1 MNRLLGKPTAIA
13 LLLAAGGVCGPRV
26 FGAQSLP
33 AGWTIVDATFRYTFV
48 AVKPPSLPEAGWVVE
63 VPELGHTMP
72 NSADVLLLDPSGKP
86 VAVERGFRSDGMKV
100 VLVARGLQP
109 GQEYSVYYGGARTR
123 AVPTWTPKPGLF
135 LEIRRIAPGT
145 SMDSLDALE
154 NAWKNSKSVDGAE
167 YVPSIA
173 LNDNPFG
180 EGSNFLSRYRG
191 WLKPGAMNLPVLVAS
206 SDASFLWINKKL
218 EIAAPG
224 VHPPVLTLSK
234 AAKKQIPIPEQGVLV
249 EFLHAKSGLGLASA
263 RLGYIQG
270 DNKVGLFEKDQWVT
284 PGTTER
290 VRLEHAQFGVIPP
303 FQANHRDYIG
313 WDDLWFFDSEIK
325 FAPGLPADCNV
336 TWDFTDGGKS
346 DKPVAERVL
355 FGLHPVGAI
364 ATLKRGPDTL
374 RMAFRFSMGGRVR
387 EASINN
393 PADLERYLGK
403 LASGDLSKV
412 DLEALRGFFR
422 FSREFGTEQQTGK
435 IAAAWIAR
443 NPDPSDS
450 SWIVGLLA
458 RLRGTAQADPRAA
471 LAELAKVPPQIAK
484 RFLKELALFELDTRV
499 ILLKDDSAVAFA
511 QQLLPT
517 FAQQPEVVQTI
528 RTRIG
533 DLYRLQGKLKEAE
546 EIYVA
551 VQRTVQDESAGRKFA
566 AQDRANAVTVSNLIE
581 GGYRVEAEARLQ
593 LWELAHPM
601 AKLQSDFL
609 LLRAQAHMLFGRWG
623 EALQEVDS
631 FKALN
636 PESPFQIPADFHRAR
651 ALDGL
656 GRKEEAR
663 KIWSSIVTQYPKHPL
678 AESAFRLKN
687 AP

>member
-1 MNRLLGKPTAIA
+1 MRRLSGQFVAAA
-13 LLLAAGGVCGPRV
+13 LLLPAGLGS
-26 FGAQSLP
+26 GATSKGAPSAP
-33 AGWTIVDATFRYTFV
+33 AGWNIADATFRYTFV
-48 AVKPPSLPEAGWVVE
+48 AGNPPSLPEAGWVVE

-86 VAVERGFRSDGMKV
+86 VAVERGFRADGMKV
-100 VLVARGLQP
+100 VLVAKGLQS

-135 LEIRRIAPGT
+135 LEIRRMAPGT
-145 SMDSLDALE
+145 SMDSPDSLE
-154 NAWKNSKSVDGAE
+154 TAWKASTSVDGAG
-167 YVPSIA
+167 YVSSIA

-191 WLKPGAMNLPVLVAS
+191 WLKPGAMNLPLLVAS
-206 SDASFLWINKKL
+206 CDASFLWINKKL

-224 VHPPVLTLSK
+224 LHGPVLTLSK

-249 EFLHAKSGLGLASA
+249 DFLHAKSGAGLASA
-263 RLGYIQG
+263 RLGYIRDGNQ
-270 DNKVGLFEKDQWVT
+270 VGLFEKDQWVT

-290 VRLEHAQFGVIPP
+290 VKLEHIQFGVIPL
-303 FQANHRDYIG
+303 FLVNHRDYIG
-313 WDDLWFFDSEIK
+313 WDGLWLFDSELK
-325 FAPGLPADCNV
+325 FAPGLPADCGV

-355 FGLHPVGAI
+355 SGLNPIGAI
-364 ATLKRGPDTL
+364 ATLKRGTDSL
-374 RMAFRFSMGGRVR
+374 RMAFRFSMGGRVK

-393 PADLERYLGK
+393 PADLERYLRK
-403 LASGDLSKV
+403 LASEDLSKV
-412 DLEALRGFFR
+412 DTEALKGFFR
-422 FSREFGTEQQTGK
+422 FAREFGTEQQTGK

-443 NPDPSDS
+443 NPDPSDPN
-450 SWIVGLLA
+450 WIIGLLA
-458 RLRGTAQADPRAA
+458 RLRGTAQADPKAA
-471 LAELAKVPPQIAK
+471 LAELAKIPPPLAK
-484 RFLKELALFELDTRV
+484 RFLKELALFELETRV

-511 QQLLPT
+511 QQLLPA
-517 FAQQPEVVQTI
+517 FVQQPEVVQTI

-533 DLYRLQGKLKEAE
+533 DLYRLQGRLKEAE
-546 EIYVA
+546 EIYAA
-551 VQRTVQDESAGRKFA
+551 VQKTVQDESAGRKFA
-566 AQDRANAVTVSNLIE
+566 AQDRANAVTVGNLID

-593 LWELAHPM
+593 LWELVHPM

-663 KIWSSIVTQYPKHPL
+663 KIWSAIVTQYPKHPL
-678 AESAFRLKN
+678 AESAWRLKN
-687 AP
+687 SP

>member
-1 MNRLLGKPTAIA
+1 MRRRPGHFRTA
-13 LLLAAGGVCGPRV
+13 LLLLFAGFAASTSK
-26 FGAQSLP
+26 GAPAVP
-33 AGWTIVDATFRYTFV
+33 AGWLIADATFRYTCV
-48 AVKPPSLPEAGWVVE
+48 ARNPPSLPEAGWVVE

-72 NSADVLLLDPSGKP
+72 NSADVLLLDPAGKP
-86 VAVERGFRSDGMKV
+86 VTVERGFRADGMKV
-100 VLVARGLQP
+100 VLVAKGLQA

-135 LEIRRIAPGT
+135 LEVRRMAPGT
-145 SMDSLDALE
+145 SMDSSDSLE
-154 NAWKNSKSVDGAE
+154 TAWKASPGVDGAA
-167 YVPSIA
+167 YVSSIA

-191 WLKPGAMNLPVLVAS
+191 WLKPGAIRLPVLVAS
-206 SDASFLWINKKL
+206 CDASFLWINKKL

-224 VHPPVLTLSK
+224 RHDPELTLSK
-234 AAKKQIPIPEQGVLV
+234 AATKQILIPEQGVLV
-249 EFLHAKSGLGLASA
+249 DFLHAKSGAGLASA
-263 RLGYIQG
+263 RLGYILEG
-270 DNKVGLFEKDQWVT
+270 NKVGLFEKDQWVT
-284 PGTTER
+284 PGSTER
-290 VRLEHAQFGVIPP
+290 VKLEHIQFGVIPP
-303 FQANHRDYIG
+303 FLVNHRDYIG
-313 WDDLWFFDSEIK
+313 WDGLWLFDSELK
-325 FAPGLPADCNV
+325 FAPGLPADCSVSWN
-336 TWDFTDGGKS
+336 FTDGGKS
-346 DKPVAERVL
+346 EKPVAERVL
-355 FGLHPVGAI
+355 SGLHPIGAI
-364 ATLKRGPDTL
+364 ATLKRGEDSL
-374 RMAFRFSMGGRVR
+374 RMAFRFSMGGQVK
-387 EASINN
+387 EASINH
-393 PADLERYLGK
+393 PADLARYLKK
-403 LASGDLSKV
+403 LASEDLSKV
-412 DLEALRGFFR
+412 DSEALKGFFR
-422 FSREFGTEQQTGK
+422 FAREFGTEQQTGK

-443 NPDPSDS
+443 NPDPADPN
-450 SWIVGLLA
+450 WIVGLLA
-458 RLRGTAQADPRAA
+458 RLRGTAQADPKAA
-471 LAELAKVPPQIAK
+471 LAELRKIPQPLAK

-499 ILLKDDSAVAFA
+499 ILLRDDSAVAFA
-511 QQLLPT
+511 QQLLPA

-533 DLYRLQGKLKEAE
+533 DLYRLQGRLKEAE

-566 AQDRANAVTVSNLIE
+566 AQDRANAVTVGNLIE

-656 GRKEEAR
+656 GRKDEAR
-663 KIWSSIVTQYPKHPL
+663 QIWASIVTQYPRHPL
-678 AESAFRLKN
+678 AESAGRLKN
-687 AP
+687 LP